1 MRGEGQIGWVTMCTA
16 LTEPEGRV
24 QKSPVC
30 QLVGKFRVEQN

>member
-1 MRGEGQIGWVTMCTA
+1 MRGERQRGWVTMYSA

-30 QLVGKFRVEQN
+30 ELVGKFRVEQN